1 MNKTTV
7 AKGIKGAQGK
17 KAMTGNR
24 PGFFGQP
31 QVPSKRVINPRG
43 MRKK

>member
-7 AKGIKGAQGK
+7 AKGVKGSQDKRGSAPSK
-17 KAMTGNR
+17 
-24 PGFFGQP
+24 PPFFGQAQSP
-31 QVPSKRVINPRG
+31 TKRVINPRG